1 MAIFIHVGNCLIT
14 VSKKRKKIAINV
26 LARGCKLSEVQKST
40 FKKKLCASIIYQL
53 GIFSKMPN
61 QLRKSMNLVLTIS
74 KLPNQLRLL
83 VYTYMQAF
91 SIDWVWKYTQSIE
104 NACIYL

>member
-1 MAIFIHVGNCLIT
+1 MDEYLPTHPLC
-14 VSKKRKKIAINV
+14 KIDQNHWV
-26 LARGCKLSEVQKST
+26 KSI
-40 FKKKLCASIIYQL
+40 CASIIYQL

>member
-1 MAIFIHVGNCLIT
+1 MLCNKDGVVKSVLNKVLLI
-14 VSKKRKKIAINV
+14 
-26 LARGCKLSEVQKST
+26 
-40 FKKKLCASIIYQL
+40 CASIIYQL